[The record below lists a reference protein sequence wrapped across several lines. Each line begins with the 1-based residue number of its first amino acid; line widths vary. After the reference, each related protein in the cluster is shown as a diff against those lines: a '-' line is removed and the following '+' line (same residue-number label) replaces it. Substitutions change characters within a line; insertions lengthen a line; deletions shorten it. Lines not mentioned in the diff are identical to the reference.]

1 MSIGDWKA
9 TKLYN
14 QTKHPNYVKGF
25 LGHKSLKNTEIYITV
40 ERTLF
45 GETGNDE
52 FTVRVSE
59 DPEEIKTLLEVGF
72 QYICQKDNLIFL
84 RKRK

>member
-1 MSIGDWKA
+1 M
-9 TKLYN
+9 LHH
-14 QTKHPNYVKGF
+14 QTKDPYYVKSF

-59 DPEEIKTLLEVGF
+59 DPEEIKALLEVGF
-72 QYICQKDNLIFL
+72 QYVCQKDNLIFL

>member
-25 LGHKSLKNTEIYITV
+25 LGHKSLKNTEIYINI
-40 ERTLF
+40 ENTLF
-45 GETGNDE
+45 E
-52 FTVRVSE
+52 
-59 DPEEIKTLLEVGF
+59 LESS
-72 QYICQKDNLIFL
+72 KNL
-84 RKRK
+84 RKSKNCLKYASSTSAKKTT